1 LAAILQLTHAFSNP
15 HLLLPILSLMLLLVP
30 LRPIII
36 LGLPLLPMPPLLI
49 LTLHRPTFAASLAP
63 IMTRTVL
70 IPLRHPLVMLWTT
83 CRTTTGCRRG
93 RRRRRRRRMI

>member
-1 LAAILQLTHAFSNP
+1 
-15 HLLLPILSLMLLLVP
+15 
-30 LRPIII
+30 
-36 LGLPLLPMPPLLI
+36 MPPLLI

-70 IPLRHPLVMLWTT
+70 IPLRHPLVTLWTT

-93 RRRRRRRRMI
+93 RRRRRRRRRI